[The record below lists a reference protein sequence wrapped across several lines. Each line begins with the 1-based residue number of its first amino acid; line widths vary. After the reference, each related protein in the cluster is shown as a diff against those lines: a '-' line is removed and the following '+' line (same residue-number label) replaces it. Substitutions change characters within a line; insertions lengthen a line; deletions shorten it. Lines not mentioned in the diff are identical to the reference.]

1 MKLIRSMFG
10 RNSLEE
16 AEFKAEQQKLLEKVP
31 IPVVWL
37 FGKTGSGK
45 TSVVRFL
52 TGAPDAEIGTG
63 YRPQTQFS
71 RQFDFPS
78 EDEPL
83 IRFLDTRGLGE
94 SVYDPQV
101 DLQTF
106 DASTH
111 VVIVTVRAM
120 DHALKEIVDPLR
132 DIRAARPHRP
142 ILLALT
148 WLHEAYPG
156 EQHPQPDPF
165 EAGGDPSRIDANLAR
180 SLKAQEERFAGLVDR
195 IVPIDLTRP
204 EEGFAEP
211 NYGGQRLKDA
221 VIELL
226 PSAYRSALLQF
237 DEALQPLKDLH
248 ERRAMPYIVAYA
260 SMAATAAAVPVPWVD
275 IPVVLGIQSHLVY
288 KIGQLYGQALHA
300 SELRA
305 LAAAVGGRVL
315 TRLAVRGFFKFM
327 PIVGSA
333 ANAAL
338 SFAYTFALGKAC
350 CWYFAEI
357 RAGHAP
363 KPEDLERV
371 WSEQLTAAAE
381 LWKRSH

>member
-1 MKLIRSMFG
+1 MKLIRTMFG
-10 RNSLEE
+10 RNSPED
-16 AEFKAEQQKLLEKVP
+16 AELKAEQQKLLQRVP

-45 TSVVRFL
+45 TSVVRYL
-52 TGAPDAEIGTG
+52 TGAADAEIGTG

-78 EDEPL
+78 EEEPL

-94 SVYDPQV
+94 SAYDPQV
-101 DLQTF
+101 DLETF
-106 DASTH
+106 DGQTH
-111 VVIVTVRAM
+111 IVIVTVRAM
-120 DHALKEIVDPLR
+120 DHALAEIVEPLR
-132 DIRAARPHRP
+132 QIREARPHRP

-156 EQHPQPDPF
+156 EQHPDPDPF
-165 EAGGDPSRIDANLAR
+165 VTDDAARIHANLAR
-180 SLKAQEERFAGLVDR
+180 SLALQQERFAELVDR
-195 IVPIDLTRP
+195 VVPLDLTRP
-204 EEGFAEP
+204 EEGFTEP
-211 NYGGQRLKDA
+211 NFGGERLKTA
-221 VIELL
+221 VVELL
-226 PSAYRSALLQF
+226 PSAYRTALLQF
-237 DEALQPLKDLH
+237 EDALQPLKDLH
-248 ERRAMPYIVAYA
+248 ERRALPYIVAYA

-288 KIGQLYGQALHA
+288 RIGQIYGQALHA
-300 SELRA
+300 AELRA
-305 LAAAVGGRVL
+305 LATAVSGRVL
-315 TRLAVRGFFKFM
+315 TRLAVRGLFKFL

-338 SFAYTFALGKAC
+338 SFAYTFALGKAS

-363 KPEDLERV
+363 RPEDLERV
-371 WSEQLTAAAE
+371 WSEQITAAAE